1 MILVTGGD
9 RSGKSVFAEKL
20 ASNYETVLYI
30 ATAEAFDEE
39 MKKRIQKHQ
48 NRRPSHWDTLES
60 YQNLAESIKQ
70 KQKDYDCILLDCV
83 TLLLTNLLFLYSH
96 TKDVEKMDFEN
107 LEKKLLQEIEEIAHI
122 CQKAKKQIIIVTVE
136 MGLGIVPA
144 EPLSRHFRDIMGT
157 ANQILAQK
165 AQEVYFV
172 VSGIPMKIKGE

>member
-1 MILVTGGD
+1 
-9 RSGKSVFAEKL
+9 
-20 ASNYETVLYI
+20 
-30 ATAEAFDEE
+30 
-39 MKKRIQKHQ
+39 
-48 NRRPSHWDTLES
+48 
-60 YQNLAESIKQ
+60 
-70 KQKDYDCILLDCV
+70 
-83 TLLLTNLLFLYSH
+83 
-96 TKDVEKMDFEN
+96 MDFEN

-136 MGLGIVPA
+136 MGLGVVPA

>member
-20 ASNYETVLYI
+20 ASNYEIVLYI

-83 TLLLTNLLFLYSH
+83 TLLLTNLLFSLLKNIAVSPLIIYQLY
-96 TKDVEKMDFEN
+96 
-107 LEKKLLQEIEEIAHI
+107 I
-122 CQKAKKQIIIVTVE
+122 
-136 MGLGIVPA
+136 
-144 EPLSRHFRDIMGT
+144 R
-157 ANQILAQK
+157 
-165 AQEVYFV
+165 
-172 VSGIPMKIKGE
+172 